1 MSTLSTNA
9 IIPVTGTTIT
19 LGESGDTISIPSGAT
34 ISNSGTA
41 TNFGGGKVKQ
51 CVQTLYTTQTSS
63 SAGSFD
69 MRRTS
74 IPTNSDGAEV
84 FTVSITPTA
93 SDSTLLVYVLCK
105 VAPGGDGNRMCIM
118 LFQDSVSNALEMATE
133 MAQSG
138 GDMINLAMNYKKTS
152 GTTSSTTFKVRMAPH
167 TGETMYIN
175 RGNSDA
181 IGGGIMTSSIV
192 VWEIGA

>member
-1 MSTLSTNA
+1 MASTLKIDTVTTPDGTGDITFNRPINA
-9 IIPVTGTTIT
+9 
-19 LGESGDTISIPSGAT
+19 AQ
-34 ISNSGTA
+34 
-41 TNFGGGKVKQ
+41 GGVGKVLQ

-63 SAGSFD
+63 TAGDFD

-74 IPTNSDGAEV
+74 IPTNSDGAEM

-93 SDSTLLVYVLCK
+93 TDSTLLVHVLCK
-105 VAPGGDGNRMCIM
+105 VAPGSDANRGCIM
-118 LFQDSVSNALEMATE
+118 LFQDSITNALDIATE
-133 MAQSG
+133 MGQSG
-138 GDMINLAMNYKKTS
+138 GDMYNLALQYKKTS

-175 RGNSDA
+175 RGNSA
-181 IGGGIMTSSIV
+181 TIAGGIMTSSIV